1 MQKKTG
7 VIDIQEMGGS
17 CDVFKVKIL
26 NKEVKTVYI
35 PALNL
40 GNDIYAGEAIVTNSN
55 GCANIKIFNTNEK
68 DIKITISTVQ
78 LEEFNGHDK
87 RISVSTQL
95 ETLDETLYF
104 LFDAA
109 LNLQFKTI
117 SISRGPVGD
126 VPWADHI
133 VSDNY
138 NWNNWLEIAMFSYN
152 TSVHESTQYTSYELV
167 FGQLARTPNNSSI
180 NNLRNE
186 TYAYYLEELNE
197 QLNTS

>member
-1 MQKKTG
+1 
-7 VIDIQEMGGS
+7 MGGS

-40 GNDIYAGEAIVTNSN
+40 GNDIYAGESIVTNSN

-68 DIKITISTVQ
+68 DIKITISMVQ
-78 LEEFNGHDK
+78 LEEFNGHDVTKRNEKYFIALPVKK

-95 ETLDETLYF
+95 ETLDDTLYF

-126 VPWADHI
+126 VPWAD
-133 VSDNY
+133 VRSFNF
-138 NWNNWLEIAMFSYN
+138 LE
-152 TSVHESTQYTSYELV
+152 
-167 FGQLARTPNNSSI
+167 
-180 NNLRNE
+180 
-186 TYAYYLEELNE
+186 
-197 QLNTS
+197 